1 MEKITFVWSSED
13 KFRKAWIRTMPPV
26 QVDKVF
32 VIPGSHLIYTLE
44 QVNALAQRLR
54 ACLDVANKGQ

>member
-1 MEKITFVWSSED
+1 
-13 KFRKAWIRTMPPV
+13 MPPV